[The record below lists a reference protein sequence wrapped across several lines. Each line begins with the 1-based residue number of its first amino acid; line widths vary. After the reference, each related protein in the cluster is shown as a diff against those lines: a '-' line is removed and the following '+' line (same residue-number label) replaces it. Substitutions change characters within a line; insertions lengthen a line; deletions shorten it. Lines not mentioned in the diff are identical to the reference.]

1 MATAR
6 PVKFK
11 LRHYQLP
18 SPVDFSLFF
27 RHHLCFHPHT
37 RALARRKRLVLA
49 NPKHLQMLE
58 KGVVA
63 WNQWRD
69 KNSFLHPDLSNAN
82 LGNANLS
89 RANLTHADLSLANL
103 SRAYLSE
110 ATLSQATLSE
120 ANLSRATLR
129 QANLSEATLL
139 YANLSQA
146 NLSGADLS
154 RADLSEAWIVYTMFA
169 DIDLSQAVGL
179 ETVKHRGP
187 STLGIDTVYRSQ
199 GKIPEIFLRGAGV
212 PDNFIAYMPSLMWT
226 GFQYYSCFISYS
238 SQDQEFA
245 DRLYA
250 DLQAKGVRCWLAT
263 EDLKIGDKFRQRIDD
278 AIRLHDKLLL
288 VLSETSVRSTWVE
301 SEVETAFEKER
312 ASQEKRLVLFPIRLD
327 DAVMDASQA
336 WAGDIRRMRQIG
348 DFRAWRDHN
357 SYQEALARLLRD
369 LRGKQA
375 AEAAG

>member
-120 ANLSRATLR
+120 ANLSRATLSR
-129 QANLSEATLL
+129 AN
-139 YANLSQA
+139 
-146 NLSGADLS
+146 LS

-301 SEVETAFEKER
+301 SEVETAFEKE
-312 ASQEKRLVLFPIRLD
+312 I
-327 DAVMDASQA
+327 
-336 WAGDIRRMRQIG
+336 
-348 DFRAWRDHN
+348 
-357 SYQEALARLLRD
+357 
-369 LRGKQA
+369 
-375 AEAAG
+375 

>member
-89 RANLTHADLSLANL
+89 RANLTHAALRYANL
-103 SRAYLSE
+103 SR
-110 ATLSQATLSE
+110 
-120 ANLSRATLR
+120 
-129 QANLSEATLL
+129 
-139 YANLSQA
+139 A

-301 SEVETAFEKER
+301 SEVETAFEKE
-312 ASQEKRLVLFPIRLD
+312 I
-327 DAVMDASQA
+327 
-336 WAGDIRRMRQIG
+336 
-348 DFRAWRDHN
+348 
-357 SYQEALARLLRD
+357 
-369 LRGKQA
+369 
-375 AEAAG
+375 